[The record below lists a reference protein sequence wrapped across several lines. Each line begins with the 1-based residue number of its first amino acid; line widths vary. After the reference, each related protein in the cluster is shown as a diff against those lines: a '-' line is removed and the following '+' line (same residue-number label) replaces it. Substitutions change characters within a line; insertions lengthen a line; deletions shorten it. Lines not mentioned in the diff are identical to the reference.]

1 MNEKAWLSCHVN
13 MFQFFGGTP
22 VKIVCDNLKTG
33 VTLHPKRGE
42 IILNEAYLSLG
53 EYYSVAIMPTG
64 VKKPKQKASVE
75 GSVGKIAT
83 AVIAKLRNDVFTSL
97 AALNAGIRKA
107 VKEFNDKPFQK
118 RPGSRRSIFEMEEKP
133 YLRTLPLIPYEVCE
147 WSYGHKVGS
156 NSHIWWNKG
165 QYSVPYRYIGCKV
178 DVKFN
183 SHLVFIYYNRTEI
196 GRHQILPRHM
206 ANGMRTE
213 PAHLPFPLRKNL
225 SVDALRDRARETG
238 PKTFEVIRRMFDEAK
253 VEEQPMQT
261 AGAILSIADIY
272 SPQILEKAC
281 DKALRQYHMP
291 YYKTIYSNAKSI
303 NSEKELTEFKENNKK
318 SGIVRGADY
327 YRKGETT
334 NEH

>member
-1 MNEKAWLSCHVN
+1 M
-13 MFQFFGGTP
+13 
-22 VKIVCDNLKTG
+22 
-33 VTLHPKRGE
+33 
-42 IILNEAYLSLG
+42 
-53 EYYSVAIMPTG
+53 
-64 VKKPKQKASVE
+64 
-75 GSVGKIAT
+75 
-83 AVIAKLRNDVFTSL
+83 
-97 AALNAGIRKA
+97 
-107 VKEFNDKPFQK
+107 
-118 RPGSRRSIFEMEEKP
+118 
-133 YLRTLPLIPYEVCE
+133 
-147 WSYGHKVGS
+147 
-156 NSHIWWNKG
+156 
-165 QYSVPYRYIGCKV
+165 

-183 SHLVFIYYNRTEI
+183 SHLVFIYYNRTET

>member
-1 MNEKAWLSCHVN
+1 
-13 MFQFFGGTP
+13 
-22 VKIVCDNLKTG
+22 
-33 VTLHPKRGE
+33 
-42 IILNEAYLSLG
+42 
-53 EYYSVAIMPTG
+53 
-64 VKKPKQKASVE
+64 
-75 GSVGKIAT
+75 
-83 AVIAKLRNDVFTSL
+83 
-97 AALNAGIRKA
+97 
-107 VKEFNDKPFQK
+107 
-118 RPGSRRSIFEMEEKP
+118 
-133 YLRTLPLIPYEVCE
+133 
-147 WSYGHKVGS
+147 
-156 NSHIWWNKG
+156 
-165 QYSVPYRYIGCKV
+165 
-178 DVKFN
+178 
-183 SHLVFIYYNRTEI
+183 
-196 GRHQILPRHM
+196 M

-253 VEEQPMQT
+253 AEEQPMQT

-291 YYKTIYSNAKSI
+291 YYKTIYSNAESI

-327 YRKGETT
+327 CRKGETT